1 MPANHYVAGQWN
13 VICDSC
19 GFKKKSGQVRK
30 RWDGLIVCADT
41 CYEVD
46 HPQKYLRVRETGVA
60 VPFIREDT
68 NVFGHVCW
76 IYEISAYADLAS
88 ADCAKADNTNFTY
101 VFLLGLKLSGF
112 PPAVGAIPVPPIPP
126 SGPSGLKFNS
136 ATNSGYL
143 ALISVGGM

>member
-68 NVFGHVCW
+68 NVFQTVCW
-76 IYEISAYADLAS
+76 LFDRGAYADLGT
-88 ADCAKADNTNFTY
+88 ADCMQADNTAYTY
-101 VFLLGLKLSGF
+101 AYLFN
-112 PPAVGAIPVPPIPP
+112 
-126 SGPSGLKFNS
+126 LKFS
-136 ATNSGYL
+136 GIATVAQAVPSSSQYADNY
-143 ALISVGGM
+143 ADNYA